1 MSQNSAHV
9 WAAFRHL
16 LALSHTQ
23 VALQGVSDG
32 PYQQFNSMD
41 NWAMALLSLLMKMW
55 PVDA

>member
-1 MSQNSAHV
+1 MMSQNSAHV

-41 NWAMALLSLLMKMW
+41 NWAMALLSLLMKM
-55 PVDA
+55 